1 MNKSENLL
9 VKFLIALA
17 ALTIGVVIVLTI
29 IAFQIG
35 VNELEKP
42 NRIAIVSGLLSM
54 VGGIAG
60 AFGAYFVAT
69 YQMNKQIEHEKKK
82 EEIQR
87 KESILHNL
95 VILKRLNDEAMEFV
109 RFFTEQHSF
118 PYQDSELRTNL
129 KFREKDLFWIVNN
142 VNSINY
148 EILREGYITDYLKFS
163 REINNMYIDIE
174 GLEGISDSYLAG
186 KVIGLRKIILER
198 NENLVLFDR
207 YLKSHINIIQK
218 QIEDLV

>member
-1 MNKSENLL
+1 MNKSEKLL
-9 VKFLIALA
+9 VNVLISLA
-17 ALTIGVVIVLTI
+17 GLTISVVVVLTI
-29 IAFQIG
+29 IAYQIG
-35 VNELEKP
+35 VGELEKP
-42 NRIAIVSGLLSM
+42 NRIAIISGLLSM

-69 YQMNKQIEHEKKK
+69 YQMKKQIEHDKKK
-82 EEIQR
+82 EERQK
-87 KESILHNL
+87 KENILHNL

-109 RFFTEQHSF
+109 RFFAEQHSN
-118 PYQDSELRTNL
+118 PSYDSELRTNIR
-129 KFREKDLFWIVNN
+129 FREKDLFWIVNN

-174 GLEGISDSYLAG
+174 GLERIPDTYLARR
-186 KVIGLRKIILER
+186 VLGLRRIILER
-198 NENLVLFDR
+198 NENLILFDR

-218 QIEDLV
+218 QIEELV